1 MPRFTWSPEMV
12 ADACRRL
19 EAGQHYED
27 VAQAH
32 GVSRNA
38 VTGLVYRL
46 RFHKDPRLPESLK
59 VPDPARTAAQ
69 RRSPV
74 RTVQDVAGPNLDLL
88 AKAEPIDERD
98 LDMLRERQMA
108 DGCRQLLRAQLR
120 AGQHLLSLPLARALA
135 STIGLSARAVRAA
148 AAAPRTTEGRNDH
161 HA

>member
-46 RFHKDPRLPESLK
+46 RFHKDPRLPESLR

-74 RTVQDVAGPNLDLL
+74 RTVQDLAGPNLDLL
-88 AKAEPIDERD
+88 AKAEPIDERNLD
-98 LDMLRERQMA
+98 LLRERQMA

-120 AGQHLLSLPLARALA
+120 AGAHLLDITLARALA
-135 STIGLSARAVRAA
+135 VTIGMHPAEVRPA
-148 AAAPRTTEGRNDH
+148 
-161 HA
+161 